1 MKKLVLGVALL
12 TTLSSLS
19 LVGCGKTTE
28 KNIDDLAKA
37 ASKMTEEELIAK
49 AKEETGA
56 FNAYGNTSRITDAV
70 NNFKAK
76 YGSLINLTEAT
87 GTKKKDTEI
96 YTNLTSEYLY

>member
-37 ASKMTEEELIAK
+37 ASKRR
-49 AKEETGA
+49 
-56 FNAYGNTSRITDAV
+56 RI
-70 NNFKAK
+70 NC
-76 YGSLINLTEAT
+76 
-87 GTKKKDTEI
+87 
-96 YTNLTSEYLY
+96 